1 MADINQIL
9 FQSQPRA
16 SKVYN
21 VNTNHPLI
29 QNEQQYLVYKKY
41 VSIHSEDRNILRFPN
56 SNEFEIELPEDLLN
70 ILTIKLTNWTFPS
83 NYNTFSVNNSN
94 VIMTFK
100 ITNPYNPGTH
110 GFSDPLYN
118 EIYKCLFLS
127 QDDNYIISIENGFYN
142 PQQMVT
148 ELTNKF
154 NYAVTERIRS
164 YLSDATGPYYNPVT
178 FPGLLITFENMGG
191 YNNFIIVYNSVGQ
204 KIWFGNNSDGFILTN
219 SKLINSLTNPTNV
232 DTNQSNINIDNLLNK
247 NINPFCN
254 HQLPEF
260 SNWGLPGFLGLS
272 RCDTQSLNASVI
284 INEKRLNNFG
294 YITKI
299 DGSYSPRFYYGD
311 VFPGDNGYWLL
322 PNPSLPGSEVFWI
335 ECPLKI
341 NLMGPS
347 FIYLELDGYN
357 CIDETSPYNLSKFT
371 FTTNETNGIVNSSFA
386 KLAIPTT
393 PISQW
398 YDRDSLPYKEFMPP
412 AERIRKLKFKLRYH
426 NGQLC
431 DFNSFDFSFMFEFVL
446 LQPQQSRKW
455 HNISGSSSTKP

>member
-9 FQSQPRA
+9 FQSQARA

-41 VSIHSEDRNILRFPN
+41 VSIHSEDRNVLRFPN

-70 ILTIKLTNWTFPS
+70 VLTIRLTNWTFPS
-83 NYNTFSVNNSN
+83 NYNTFSLSNSN

-100 ITNPYNPGTH
+100 INNPYNPGTH
-110 GFSDPLYN
+110 AFFSPLYS
-118 EIYKCLFLS
+118 EIFKCLLLS
-127 QDDNYIISIENGFYN
+127 ANEDFIIMIETGFYN

-154 NYAVTERIRS
+154 NYAVTQRIIK
-164 YLSDATGPYYNPVT
+164 YLTDTTNPNYNPTT
-178 FPGLLITFENMGG
+178 FPGFLSDFQAAGG
-191 YNNFIIVYNSVGQ
+191 YNNFIIVYNNVGQ

-219 SKLINSLTNPTNV
+219 SNLIKPLPHQTNANTAPNLT
-232 DTNQSNINIDNLLNK
+232 SINIDNMLN
-247 NINPFCN
+247 NNNNTFCNN
-254 HQLPEF
+254 HQLPDF
-260 SNWGLPGFLGLS
+260 SNWGLPGFLGLTK
-272 RCDTQSLNASVI
+272 CDTESVSGTSI
-284 INEKRLNNFG
+284 TNTTNIPTINGVL
-294 YITKI
+294 
-299 DGSYSPRFYYGD
+299 SPRFYYGD

-322 PNPSLPGSEVFWI
+322 PNPTLPNSEVFWI
-335 ECPLKI
+335 ESPFKI

-347 FIYLELDGYN
+347 FIYLEMDGYN

-371 FTTNETNGIVNSSFA
+371 FTTNETNGIVNSAFA

-398 YDRDSLPYKEFMPP
+398 FDRDSLPYKEFMPP
-412 AERIRKLKFKLRYH
+412 AERIRKLKFKARYH

-431 DFNSFDFSFMFEFVL
+431 DFNSFDFSLMLEFVL
-446 LQPQQSRKW
+446 LQPQQARKW
-455 HNISGSSSTKP
+455 NPILGSSSTKP